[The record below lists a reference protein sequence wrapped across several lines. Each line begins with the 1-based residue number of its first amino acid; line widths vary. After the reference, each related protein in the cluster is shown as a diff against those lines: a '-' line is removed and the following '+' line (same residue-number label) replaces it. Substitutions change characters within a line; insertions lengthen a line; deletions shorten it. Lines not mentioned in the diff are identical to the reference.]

1 MFRGDLEHSFRV
13 PASLEGLAH
22 DHGASARSGRIELGD
37 WQTPVELADAV
48 MGLVAGIEP
57 GARAVLE
64 PTCGRGAFL
73 VAARRALPAARLVG
87 YELRHEYVTGAR
99 EALVGTGA
107 CVEEADFFE
116 TSWESVL
123 EALPEPFVVV
133 GNPPWV
139 TSATLG
145 VLAGT
150 NAPVRSNFKKHGGLD
165 ALTGKSNFDIS
176 EWMIRRLV
184 EAARGRRFTL
194 AMLCKAS
201 VARRLIERAAAER
214 WPFAGSVRAVDAR
227 AHFSAAVSAV
237 LLVLEGKMASTA
249 PGDEPDWALYSSL
262 GASVPSSRLGVRAGR
277 AVRDLEAQR
286 RTEPLEAQRRTEPLE
301 AGKARA
307 AAWRSGVKHDLARV
321 MELTRSGDGLA
332 NGLGERV
339 EVEQAHV
346 YPLLKSSDLAN
357 ERGGVERY
365 LLVTQTGL
373 GADTTA
379 LRASAPRAWQYLER
393 HRAAF
398 DARKSRIYRG
408 QPPFAMF
415 GIGPYSFAPYKVAIS
430 GLHKRL
436 RFRVVG
442 PRDGRPV
449 LLDDTSYFLP
459 CDDEAAACR
468 CAELLGSELAREF
481 FEARV
486 FWDDKRPVSKALLG
500 SLSLEALA
508 ERLGVAAE

>member
-1 MFRGDLEHSFRV
+1 M
-13 PASLEGLAH
+13 PASLPALAP
-22 DHGASARSGRIELGD
+22 DPGAPSRAGRVELGD
-37 WQTPVELADAV
+37 WQTPADLAAGV
-48 MGLVAGIEP
+48 MGLVTSLEP

-64 PTCGRGAFL
+64 PTCGKGAFL
-73 VAARRALPAARLVG
+73 VAARQALPTARLVG
-87 YELRHEYVTGAR
+87 YELRRDYVAGAR
-99 EALVGTGA
+99 EALAGSGA

-116 TSWESVL
+116 MPWESVL
-123 EALPEPFVVV
+123 DALPEPFVVV

-145 VLAGT
+145 ALSGK
-150 NAPVRSNFKKHGGLD
+150 NAPRKSNFKGHAGLD

-201 VARRLIERAAAER
+201 VARRLIERASAER
-214 WPFAGSVRAVDAR
+214 WPLAGSVRAVDAR
-227 AHFSAAVSAV
+227 VHFSAAVSAV
-237 LLVLEGKMASTA
+237 LLMLRGEAATDASVR
-249 PGDEPDWALYSSL
+249 EPDWALYSSL
-262 GASVPSSRLGVRAGR
+262 GASVPSSRLGVRSGR

-286 RTEPLEAQRRTEPLE
+286 RTEPLEA
-301 AGKARA
+301 GSARVA
-307 AAWRSGVKHDLARV
+307 EWRSGVKHDLARV
-321 MELTRSGDGLA
+321 MELTRGCGGLE

-339 EVEQAHV
+339 EVEDAHV
-346 YPLLKSSDLAN
+346 YPLLKSSDLAH
-357 ERGGVERY
+357 ERGGAERY

-379 LRASAPRAWQYLER
+379 LRASAPLVWRYLER

-398 DARKSRIYRG
+398 EARKSRIYRG

-459 CDDEAAACR
+459 CDDEATAR
-468 CAELLGSELAREF
+468 RLAELLGSELASEF

-508 ERLGVAAE
+508 EQLGGVARRGRTA

>member
-1 MFRGDLEHSFRV
+1 M
-13 PASLEGLAH
+13 PASLPGLARNR
-22 DHGASARSGRIELGD
+22 GAPSRAGRVELGD
-37 WQTPVELADAV
+37 WQTPAELAAGV
-48 MGLVAGIEP
+48 MELVANLEP

-64 PTCGRGAFL
+64 PTCGKGAFL
-73 VAARRALPAARLVG
+73 VAARQALPTAGLVG
-87 YELRHEYVTGAR
+87 YELRPEYVGAAR
-99 EALVGTGA
+99 EALAGSA
-107 CVEEADFFE
+107 RVEEADFFE
-116 TSWESVL
+116 TPWEAVL
-123 EALPEPFVVV
+123 DALPEPFVVV

-145 VLAGT
+145 LLSGT
-150 NAPVRSNFKKHGGLD
+150 NAPVKSNFKRHAGLD

-201 VARRLIERAAAER
+201 VARRLIERASAER
-214 WPFAGSVRAVDAR
+214 WPLTGSVRAVDAR
-227 AHFSAAVSAV
+227 VHFSAAVSAV
-237 LLVLEGKMASTA
+237 LLVLRGEAATDASVR
-249 PGDEPDWALYSSL
+249 EPDWALYSSL
-262 GASVPSSRLGVRAGR
+262 GANVPSSRLGVRGGR

-286 RTEPLEAQRRTEPLE
+286 RTEPLEAGPVRGVE
-301 AGKARA
+301 
-307 AAWRSGVKHDLARV
+307 WRSGVKHDLARV
-321 MELTRSGDGLA
+321 MELTRCRGGLE
-332 NGLGERV
+332 NGLGEPV
-339 EVEQAHV
+339 EVEDAHV
-346 YPLLKSSDLAN
+346 YPLLKSSDLAH
-357 ERGGVERY
+357 ERGGAERY

-373 GADTTA
+373 GVDTTELA
-379 LRASAPRAWQYLER
+379 ASAPLAWRYLER

-398 DARKSRIYRG
+398 EARKSRIYRG

-459 CDDEAAACR
+459 CDDEATAR
-468 CAELLGSELAREF
+468 RLAELLGSERAREF

-508 ERLGVAAE
+508 EELGGVARGGRTG